1 MLLLHIHT
9 FSVALSGY
17 VAITLS
23 KLTMD
28 ALLGT
33 INPYEPTFRILA
45 RGVV

>member
-9 FSVALSGY
+9 FSVALFGY

-28 ALLGT
+28 VLLGT
-33 INPYEPTFRILA
+33 IHPYELTFRILA
-45 RGVV
+45 TGVV